1 MCVPACL
8 GIGWASPLSHRPQGS
23 GLRAARRGPPEGP
36 RGARGEAQAAG
47 ACASSPTSVHVD
59 DTELGLRAVA
69 SRARSHEMPLS
80 CAPAPRPTHKNHTIT
95 HRHGQLHSSAHPST
109 YSLSSTTN
117 HRGLPFSLPHSRR
130 RSSKDRYEEPAPS
143 GPVRLQLRPA
153 QTCRGA
159 AMGALSPLRSQQAP
173 FWRRCLRRSTRSP
186 LFSFSTWARRNRAGR
201 SPGSRGLLWVRRV
214 SRRGGGGGSRRQRWQ
229 QQATHGSQGG

>member
-1 MCVPACL
+1 MKVLHFFTFLVVC
-8 GIGWASPLSHRPQGS
+8 
-23 GLRAARRGPPEGP
+23 
-36 RGARGEAQAAG
+36 
-47 ACASSPTSVHVD
+47 T
-59 DTELGLRAVA
+59 
-69 SRARSHEMPLS
+69 
-80 CAPAPRPTHKNHTIT
+80 PAPRPTQITIT
-95 HRHGQLHSSAHPST
+95 HSSAHPST
-109 YSLSSTTN
+109 YSLSSITN
-117 HRGLPFSLPHSRR
+117 HRDLPFSLPHSRR
-130 RSSKDRYEEPAPS
+130 RSSKGRYEEPAPS
-143 GPVRLQLRPA
+143 APVRLQLRPA

-214 SRRGGGGGSRRQRWQ
+214 SRRGGGGGRRWQ